1 MCQYSIIL
9 SFGVLE
15 MENNGIH
22 ENLIKVTEYTLKGKL
37 PNPFIFDDGTPLSK
51 PEDWERRRKEIYKTA
66 IELQYGT
73 QPPKPEF
80 FKVEPIY
87 MAGLGKLNTF
97 RITAGTNEKQL
108 SFTMTVFRTKK
119 PGKFP
124 VVVDGDL
131 CFPYPYTESWVNHF
145 IDNDINFVTFNR
157 TELFPDIARYNLE
170 NAQVG
175 SDNALYKA
183 GEKII
188 AALEKGERQ
197 GPLAEIYPEYTFGA
211 IGAWAWG
218 YSRCLD
224 ALEILDFTDLNCVT
238 FTGHSR
244 GGKTAMLAGALD
256 ERAHIVNPN
265 GACAGGCSCYRLQI
279 TAIRE
284 DEKVETS
291 EPISNIFHHFP
302 MWMGQELRPYID
314 NEEKLPFDA
323 HFLKAMVA
331 PRILFVSEGA
341 SDIMSNPIGS
351 WQTTMGAKEVYKF
364 LGCEENLLW
373 YFRRG
378 GHGQKDEDLEQLI
391 NVIKNFYEAAPLND
405 KFFKLSFKK
414 PELAF
419 DWKAEDYK

>member
-1 MCQYSIIL
+1 
-9 SFGVLE
+9 

-22 ENLIKVTEYTLKGKL
+22 DNLINVTEYNLKGKL

-51 PEDWERRRKEIYKTA
+51 PEDWDKRRKEIYKTA
-66 IELQYGT
+66 VELQYGT

-97 RITAGTNEKQL
+97 RITAGTKGKQT
-108 SFTMTVFRTKK
+108 SFTMTVFRTRKA
-119 PGKFP
+119 GKFP
-124 VVVDGDL
+124 VVIDGDL
-131 CFPYPYTESWVNHF
+131 CFPYAYNEKWVNHF

-157 TELFPDIARYNLE
+157 TELWPDIARYNL
-170 NAQVG
+170 
-175 SDNALYKA
+175 DNAMVETDCGLYKS

-188 AALEKGERQ
+188 AAMENGERQ
-197 GPLAEIYPEYTFGA
+197 GPLAEIYPEYTFGT

-224 ALEILDFTDLNCVT
+224 ALEILDFTDLDCVT

-284 DEKVETS
+284 DGNTETS

-314 NEEKLPFDA
+314 NEENLPFDA

-378 GHGQKDEDLEQLI
+378 GHGQNDEDLVQLVNI
-391 NVIKNFYEAAPLND
+391 IKNFYEAQPLND
-405 KFFKLSFKK
+405 KFYKLSFKK

-419 DWKAEDYK
+419 DWRAEDYK